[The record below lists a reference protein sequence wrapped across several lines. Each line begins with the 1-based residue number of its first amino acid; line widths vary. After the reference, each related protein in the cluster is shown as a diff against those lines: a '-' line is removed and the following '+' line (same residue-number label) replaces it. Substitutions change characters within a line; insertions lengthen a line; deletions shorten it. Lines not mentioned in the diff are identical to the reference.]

1 MRISKS
7 QLLTMIKTQAQLL
20 EDKGQYVG
28 AKAIEVATIQVEL
41 FIRAMTKN
49 NLSIKNILERGN

>member
-1 MRISKS
+1 MRVNKT
-7 QLLTMIKTQAQLL
+7 QVLTMIKTQAQLL

-28 AKAIEVATIQVEL
+28 KKAIEIATIQVEL

-49 NLSIKNILERGN
+49 NLSIADILNK

>member
-7 QLLTMIKTQAQLL
+7 QILTMIKTQAQLI
-20 EDKGQYVG
+20 ENKGQYVG
-28 AKAIEVATIQVEL
+28 KKAIEIATIQVEL

-49 NLSIKNILERGN
+49 NLSIADILNN

>member
-1 MRISKS
+1 MRINKK
-7 QLLTMIKTQAQLL
+7 QVLTMIKTQAQLL

-28 AKAIEVATIQVEL
+28 AKAIEIATIQVEL

-49 NLSIKNILERGN
+49 NLSIADILNK